1 MPCGLLCDGAN
12 VWSGYAAESTRLFD
26 IGVRLLRMD
35 TIIRETANDPSTIG
49 RAYSVTVLLGTI
61 CRNWGTHSNEIK
73 KTWKGEMKNG
83 HFKSPSTTHP
93 LQGSKSPFPLRSQ
106 LHRDPGPM
114 LGSMALGPKMAAMAS
129 WDCRK
134 STLES
139 LQRSVDRWS
148 QLHA

>member
-73 KTWKGEMKNG
+73 KT
-83 HFKSPSTTHP
+83 
-93 LQGSKSPFPLRSQ
+93 
-106 LHRDPGPM
+106 
-114 LGSMALGPKMAAMAS
+114 
-129 WDCRK
+129 
-134 STLES
+134 
-139 LQRSVDRWS
+139 
-148 QLHA
+148 